1 MIDTATRGP
10 TAHRGTLGFAAAALA
25 GVLAGAAVLGI
36 GELVGAILDPRSSP
50 FFAAGATVVDHTP
63 QHLREEAI
71 RRFGGHDKDVL
82 FAAMGAAMVALSALC
97 GVLERRRRIG
107 SAVFAVLGIAIA
119 VAALHRPDAQWW
131 FAIPTAA
138 GVVAGLIALRLLLP
152 PAARHDEIRGRSRR
166 EVANRLRLSNHGD
179 TEDQRE
185 APERREVV
193 KSAESPGS
201 ARISVDADPSTAIR
215 VGRRR
220 FLAMAAGV
228 GAIAVGAAA
237 AGRVVAQRLRDVAAD
252 RARFVVPNAVSD
264 AAPISPG
271 MSRPVPGLTPFVTP
285 GTDFYRVDTALQV
298 PAVSSAEWS
307 LRIHGMVDRTVE
319 FTMDDL
325 RRRPAIARM
334 ITLTCVSNEVG
345 GTLAGN
351 AVWTGY
357 RLADLLHET
366 GVHPDADMV
375 LSRSADGF
383 TAGTPIQALTDGRD
397 ALLAVGMNGAPLP
410 LEHGYPARLV
420 VPGLYGYVSAT
431 KWVVDLE
438 VTRFDR
444 AQAYWTA
451 RGWADQA
458 PIKTASRIDV
468 PAAFAS
474 LPAGPVV
481 VAGVAWAQHRGIASV
496 QVQVD
501 DGPWHAADLTTE
513 YSPDTWRQWTYRWQA
528 TPGTHTLRVRATD
541 TTGTTQPAQRRPPMP
556 DGATGWHSR
565 TVSVR

>member
-1 MIDTATRGP
+1 MIDTGTRGP
-10 TAHRGTLGFAAAALA
+10 TPHRGTLGFAAAALA
-25 GVLAGAAVLGI
+25 GILAGAAVLGI

-50 FFAAGATVVDHTP
+50 FFAAGATIVDHTP
-63 QHLREEAI
+63 QQLREEAI
-71 RRFGGHDKDVL
+71 RRFGSHDKDVL
-82 FAAMGAAMVALSALC
+82 FAAMGAAMVVLAALC

-107 SAVFAVLGIAIA
+107 SVVFAVLGIAIT
-119 VAALHRPDAQWW
+119 VAALHRPNAQWW

-152 PAARHDEIRGRSRR
+152 HRAPKS
-166 EVANRLRLSNHGD
+166 VRLPNHG
-179 TEDQRE
+179 EHRRE
-185 APERREVV
+185 APERREVLD
-193 KSAESPGS
+193 SAESSRS
-201 ARISVDADPSTAIR
+201 ARVPVHADPSDGIR
-215 VGRRR
+215 LGRRR

-228 GAIAVGAAA
+228 GAIAGGAAA
-237 AGRVVAQRLRDVAAD
+237 TGRFVAQRLREVAAD
-252 RARFVVPNAVSD
+252 RSRFIVPKPVSD
-264 AAPISPG
+264 VAPVSPA
-271 MSRPVPGLTPFVTP
+271 MARSVPGLTAFVTP
-285 GTDFYRVDTALQV
+285 GDDFYRVDTALQV
-298 PAVSSAEWS
+298 SAVSSADWT
-307 LRIHGMVDRTVE
+307 LRIHGMVDRAVE
-319 FTMDDL
+319 FTMDEL

-357 RLADLLHET
+357 RLADLLHEA

-383 TAGTPIQALTDGRD
+383 TAGTPIQAMTDGRD
-397 ALLAVGMNGAPLP
+397 ALLAVAMNGAPLP

-438 VTRFDR
+438 VTRFER
-444 AQAYWTA
+444 AQAYWTT
-451 RGWADQA
+451 RGWAEQA

-468 PAAFAS
+468 PAAFAT

-496 QVQVD
+496 EVQVD